1 MVYSFSRPSRGV
13 HIENNK
19 FIFNDVDL
27 SNEVVVENIKRTL
40 IPSKNVRNVDIP
52 GMDGSKFMAFDYG
65 VRKITVDIRIVEASY
80 AEAILKQ
87 QYLAMILS
95 PRQPKELHLRDMEVL
110 DAHNVAVLTSEVDL
124 ERKGDT
130 LAGQLEFT
138 CYSPFNYSNTERYSV
153 LTSTPKAI
161 RNEGVEV
168 AVKFNLQFTSAISND
183 VTISTNDGQNLIF
196 KGPFSAYSTL
206 EYDNFKVRINGNL
219 MNQKLDFV
227 NSTFIILKTGF
238 TGMSVSG
245 MGSNV
250 CTVIFREAK
259 L

>member
-1 MVYSFSRPSRGV
+1 MHSFSRPTRGV

-19 FIFNDVDL
+19 FIFNGVDL

-52 GMDGSKFMAFDYG
+52 GMDGSMFMGFNYG
-65 VRKITVDIRIVEASY
+65 VRKVTVDIRIVEVSF
-80 AEAILKQ
+80 EDAILKQ
-87 QYLAMILS
+87 HSLAMVLS
-95 PRQPKELHLRDMEVL
+95 PRTPKELHLKDL
-110 DAHNVAVLTSEVDL
+110 DILGAHNVAVLTSEVDL

-183 VTISTNDGQNLIF
+183 ITISTNDGQNLIF

-219 MNQKLDFV
+219 MNQRLDFI
-227 NSTFIILKTGF
+227 NSTFINLKTGF
-238 TGMSVSG
+238 TEMSVSG
-245 MGSNV
+245 MDPNV